1 MAKIYIKNINCG
13 GNDMNISNMKN
24 IIVLR
29 NLPSNLVDEAI
40 VVLKENKK
48 VKKYQYADDIK
59 EDNVNKQKKK
69 TGKTADNTKE
79 YIIKEAELVVN
90 NYLSNLET
98 KSPKWKNNVKKLEK
112 KYKQSIKLNILL
124 GIATFISIIISVI

>member
-59 EDNVNKQKKK
+59 GDNVDKQKKK
-69 TGKTADNTKE
+69 TGKTA
-79 YIIKEAELVVN
+79 YIAR
-90 NYLSNLET
+90 YSNI
-98 KSPKWKNNVKKLEK
+98 
-112 KYKQSIKLNILL
+112 YKHYYKCNI
-124 GIATFISIIISVI
+124 I

>member
-1 MAKIYIKNINCG
+1 
-13 GNDMNISNMKN
+13 MNISNMKN

-59 EDNVNKQKKK
+59 GDNVDKQKKK
-69 TGKTADNTKE
+69 EGKTADNTKE

-90 NYLSNLET
+90 NYLSNL
-98 KSPKWKNNVKKLEK
+98 KNKKEVNPNDRRRKTIRGPALLRRRSRS
-112 KYKQSIKLNILL
+112 QSNQTPLPQTLPRIQPHL
-124 GIATFISIIISVI
+124 

>member
-59 EDNVNKQKKK
+59 GNNVDKQKKK
-69 TGKTADNTKE
+69 TDKTADNTKE

>member
-1 MAKIYIKNINCG
+1 
-13 GNDMNISNMKN
+13 MNISNMKN

-48 VKKYQYADDIK
+48 VKKYQYADDVK
-59 EDNVNKQKKK
+59 VDNVDQQKKK
-69 TGKTADNTKE
+69 TGKTVDNTKE